1 MLLDH
6 SGLNEVRRP
15 LLHIQLHLQE
25 GEWSAEDLIQPRL
38 RPSLAF
44 RVEAKDVAQTAI
56 ELLVVPH
63 REHNLGLRVEMKE
76 LTPKEVKGVVDPCR
90 IVLQE
95 FAMGGWSQVVGGDR
109 STPQRKM
116 FSLGMKSTWFYMP
129 GLSPSLRQEPL
140 RGNRGL
146 LEALQVLPLKVLVKI
161 KTLVIDPSVLVP
173 C

>member
-1 MLLDH
+1 M
-6 SGLNEVRRP
+6 
-15 LLHIQLHLQE
+15 
-25 GEWSAEDLIQPRL
+25 
-38 RPSLAF
+38 
-44 RVEAKDVAQTAI
+44 
-56 ELLVVPH
+56 
-63 REHNLGLRVEMKE
+63 
-76 LTPKEVKGVVDPCR
+76 TPKEVKGVVDPCR

-95 FAMGGWSQVVGGDR
+95 LAMGGWSQVVGGDR

-129 GLSPSLRQEPL
+129 RLSPSLRQEPL